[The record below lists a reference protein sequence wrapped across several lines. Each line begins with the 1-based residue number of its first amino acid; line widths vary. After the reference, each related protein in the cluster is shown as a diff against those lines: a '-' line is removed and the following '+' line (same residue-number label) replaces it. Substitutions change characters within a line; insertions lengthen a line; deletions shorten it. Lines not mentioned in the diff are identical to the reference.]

1 MKDLFLNKLF
11 LNKLL
16 LSKGFFIRGEG
27 LIPSARSRVRALGR
41 YLAVLNPRPIP
52 LKKQHT
58 SSFRAR
64 LLIIAFLLIFPPDA
78 PAQSSRTDQPYLV
91 PQTIFVG
98 DPGRLVVPL
107 GRTLAG
113 INPFV
118 VEAPEKLPDTPE
130 LRIRRLELERRGGS
144 SRLLIDFIPYSPGLL
159 YLPALE
165 ILAPGEDTEALV
177 VTGLEV
183 QVASILSPT
192 QMTLSEPASP
202 IAVPGTSFLIYGTML
217 ILLLFLCFG
226 IGVSFWG
233 RRNFREILERY
244 HRRRLL
250 RAMTKFLRCLRQEC
264 SFEREGNEGYYLT
277 LLSGE
282 FREFLSL
289 FTGINCRSLTPGEFL
304 ELPLSQTALALGPV
318 YLCWL
323 FRNWDTLR
331 FSGKGMEMADI
342 FEALGEIE
350 RMIIALDKEEREKS
364 FPGKSFQTENF
375 SVRGEGGT
383 LHGEFL

>member
-1 MKDLFLNKLF
+1 MKFLFF
-11 LNKLL
+11 
-16 LSKGFFIRGEG
+16 SKGFF
-27 LIPSARSRVRALGR
+27 LSVFF
-41 YLAVLNPRPIP
+41 LAV
-52 LKKQHT
+52 
-58 SSFRAR
+58 
-64 LLIIAFLLIFPPDA
+64 FLLLYPPGLS
-78 PAQSSRTDQPYLV
+78 AQSTRTDQPYLV

-113 INPFV
+113 ISPFV
-118 VEAPEKLPDTPE
+118 IENPEKLPDTPE
-130 LRIRRLELERRGGS
+130 LRVKRLELERRGGS
-144 SRLLIDFIPYSPGLL
+144 SRLLIDFIPYAPGLL

-192 QMTLSEPASP
+192 QMSLSEPASP
-202 IAVPGTSFLIYGTML
+202 LAVPGTSFLIYGTML
-217 ILLLFLCFG
+217 VLLLFLCLG
-226 IGVSFWG
+226 IGVTLWG
-233 RRNFREILERY
+233 RRNFRELLERY
-244 HRRRLL
+244 HRRRLI

-264 SFEREGNEGYYLT
+264 GFEKEGNEGYYLS

-304 ELPLSQTALALGPV
+304 ELPLSQKALALGPV

-342 FEALGEIE
+342 FEALSEIE
-350 RMIIALDKEEREKS
+350 RLIIALDREEKEKS
-364 FPGKSFQTENF
+364 FPGKAF
-375 SVRGEGGT
+375 SGNDLSGVLNMPEPGSGNRYLGGS
-383 LHGEFL
+383 L

>member
-1 MKDLFLNKLF
+1 MNGSFFWKGPFNWKGSFKSKLF
-11 LNKLL
+11 LVAFLFLL
-16 LSKGFFIRGEG
+16 L
-27 LIPSARSRVRALGR
+27 
-41 YLAVLNPRPIP
+41 
-52 LKKQHT
+52 
-58 SSFRAR
+58 
-64 LLIIAFLLIFPPDA
+64 PDVQ
-78 PAQSSRTDQPYLV
+78 AQSSRTDQPYLV

-118 VEAPEKLPDTPE
+118 IEESEKLPDTPE

-144 SRLLIDFIPYSPGLL
+144 SRLLVDFIPYAPGIL

-165 ILAPGEDTEALV
+165 ILAPGEDSEALV

-183 QVASILSPT
+183 QVASILSPS

-202 IAVPGTSFLIYGTML
+202 LAVPGTSFLIYGTIL
-217 ILLLFLCFG
+217 IFILLLCLG
-226 IGVSFWG
+226 IGVSLWG
-233 RRNFREILERY
+233 RRNFRELLERF
-244 HRRRLL
+244 HRRRLIK
-250 RAMTKFLRCLRQEC
+250 AMFKFLRCLRQEC
-264 SFEREGNEGYYLT
+264 SLEKEGNEGYYLT
-277 LLSGE
+277 VLSGE

-304 ELPLSQTALALGPV
+304 ELPLSQAALALGPV

-342 FEALGEIE
+342 FEALSEIE
-350 RMIIALDKEEREKS
+350 RLILALDKEEREKS
-364 FPGKSFQTENF
+364 FPGNSFHEEN
-375 SVRGEGGT
+375 RYPQGESRYPQ
-383 LHGEFL
+383 GESL